1 MPPVKLPNLPRTF
14 LVNEIPTDLMAALIT
29 TRA

>member
-1 MPPVKLPNLPRTF
+1 MPPVKLPNLTRTF
-14 LVNEIPTDLMAALIT
+14 LGTDIPTGLMAALIT